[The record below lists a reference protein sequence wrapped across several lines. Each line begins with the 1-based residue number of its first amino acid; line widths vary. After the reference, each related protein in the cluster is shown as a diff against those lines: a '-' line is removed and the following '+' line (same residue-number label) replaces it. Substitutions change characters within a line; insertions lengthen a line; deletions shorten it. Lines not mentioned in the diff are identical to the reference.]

1 MSELVKY
8 VRASEV
14 CQGICSMSELVK
26 YVRASEVCQS

>member
-26 YVRASEVCQS
+26 YVTVFVVCQS

>member
-1 MSELVKY
+1 MSRYMEY

-26 YVRASEVCQS
+26 YVTVFVVCQS

>member
-1 MSELVKY
+1 MSGYLKY
-8 VRASEV
+8 VSVFEV